1 MLIKSV
7 LIIACIA
14 CTTFTAQASSQC
26 SKSGVHLQVLGSGG
40 PENGDKRASSGYI
53 IWQEG
58 KARAM
63 IDMGPGSLLRF
74 EETGAQI
81 NDVEVILL
89 SHLHVDHSA
98 DLPAYV
104 KASFFT
110 NRSRDLPLYGPAAN
124 KKMPATTQYVQSLLG
139 PSGAFKYLSSYLDGS
154 DTYQLQPHDVDAN
167 LKEEQ
172 VIINKDGL
180 RIAAIAVNHGPIPAL
195 AWRVELDGKAF
206 VFSGDMSGKNN
217 TLTKLAQKAD
227 ILVAHH
233 AIPEGTKGIARNL
246 HMPPSVI
253 GKIAADAEVKQL
265 VLSHRMLRTLG
276 EEQRTSDIIRK
287 IYKKPYHFAED
298 LQCFSP

>member
-1 MLIKSV
+1 MIKSLFFTLFITV
-7 LIIACIA
+7 YIHPVIANQSCDS
-14 CTTFTAQASSQC
+14 T
-26 SKSGVHLQVLGSGG
+26 GVHLQVLGSGG
-40 PENGDKRASSGYI
+40 PENGDKRASSGYL
-53 IWQEG
+53 IWQDG
-58 KARAM
+58 KARVLV
-63 IDMGPGSLLRF
+63 DMGPGSALRF
-74 EETGAQI
+74 EESGAKL
-81 NDVEVILL
+81 NDVDVILL

-98 DLPAYV
+98 DLPTYV

-110 NRSRDLPLYGPAAN
+110 KRSLDLPLYGPTAN

-154 DTYQLQPHDVDAN
+154 DTYQLQPYNVDAD

-195 AWRVELDGKAF
+195 AWRVELRGKAF

-217 TLTKLAQKAD
+217 TLTRLAQKAD

-253 GKIAADAEVKQL
+253 GKIAAEAEVKQL

-276 EEQRTSDIIRK
+276 EEQRSSGIIRK
-287 IYKKPYHFAED
+287 IYKKPFHFAED